1 MTGCEG
7 GPGDGFRIRTL
18 FGDGAEME
26 PLEHDADA
34 GVEENEGNGRDAQV
48 HAVVVPLADVPPTD
62 LGRLKFPR
70 IAHALS
76 RQAPDAA
83 AGATPARVWRWTVVV
98 QGTCR
103 RPGTTAVDRRR
114 DALFTATRFIE
125 TAKRIVRFEP
135 TRLGATITH
144 APCEPA
150 TPEDLPGQHVLCLE
164 LRDTDPATIGR
175 IYERLAAEA
184 WTIGRLSATTFMFTP
199 HPSNP
204 TVLYE
209 PSATTSV
216 AAPSPSGSA
225 SRTQAAMSN
234 DAARSSRAG

>member
-1 MTGCEG
+1 
-7 GPGDGFRIRTL
+7 
-18 FGDGAEME
+18 ME
-26 PLEHDADA
+26 PLQHDADA
-34 GVEENEGNGRDAQV
+34 GVGENRVNGRDVQV
-48 HAVVVPLADVPPTD
+48 DAVMVPLADVSPAD
-62 LGRLKFPR
+62 LGRRQSPR

-76 RQAPDAA
+76 LHAPDAA
-83 AGATPARVWRWTVVV
+83 DVRSEGRVWRWTVVV

-103 RPGTTAVDRRR
+103 RPGTTAADRRR

-125 TAKRIVRFEP
+125 TAKRVVRYEQ

-150 TPEDLPGQHVLCLE
+150 TPDDQPGQHVLCLE
-164 LRDTDPATIGR
+164 LRDTDPVTIGR
-175 IYERLAAEA
+175 IYDRLAAEA

-209 PSATTSV
+209 PSAPASLTREL
-216 AAPSPSGSA
+216 PSASA
-225 SRTQAAMSN
+225 SRPSTAMTG
-234 DAARSSRAG
+234 DAVQSSRAS